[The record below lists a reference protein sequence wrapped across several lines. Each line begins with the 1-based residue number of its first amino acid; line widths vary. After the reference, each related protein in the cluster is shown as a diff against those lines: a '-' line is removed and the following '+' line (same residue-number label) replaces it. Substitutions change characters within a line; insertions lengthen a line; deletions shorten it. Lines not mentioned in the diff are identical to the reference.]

1 MFLRLTPNSPPFLP
15 SVIASVKLRLASK
28 EATRCNSCPFFRLSG
43 LVYRVK
49 PRRNPGIIV
58 IFPSLPP
65 WTCTSISNLFL
76 PRLLPSF
83 PTSLIWLFIYLW
95 VPLSLSLSARSRT
108 DILVLVYR
116 RAVSLLLSLSIC
128 MHVCVSTYASL
139 WCRFLSLL
147 ACTNYIYTEGRTE
160 LELKGCYRA
169 SHCERA
175 LEAGVY

>member
-1 MFLRLTPNSPPFLP
+1 MFLRLTANSPPFLP

-116 RAVSLLLSLSIC
+116 RAVSL
-128 MHVCVSTYASL
+128 
-139 WCRFLSLL
+139 FLSLYMYVW
-147 ACTNYIYTEGRTE
+147 ARTRPCGVDSFRCSRVRIISTQ
-160 LELKGCYRA
+160 KGGQ
-169 SHCERA
+169 S
-175 LEAGVY
+175 

>member
-65 WTCTSISNLFL
+65 WTCKSISNLFL

-95 VPLSLSLSARSRT
+95 VPLSLFL
-108 DILVLVYR
+108 
-116 RAVSLLLSLSIC
+116 SLLAREQISSSLFTDEQCLSFSLYIC
-128 MHVCVSTYASL
+128 MHVCASTSL

>member
-95 VPLSLSLSARSRT
+95 VPLSLFL
-108 DILVLVYR
+108 
-116 RAVSLLLSLSIC
+116 SLLAREQISSSLFTDEQCLSFSLYIC
-128 MHVCVSTYASL
+128 MHVCVSTSL

>member
-1 MFLRLTPNSPPFLP
+1 MFLRLTANSPPFLP
-15 SVIASVKLRLASK
+15 SVIASVKLRLASE

-95 VPLSLSLSARSRT
+95 VPLSL
-108 DILVLVYR
+108 
-116 RAVSLLLSLSIC
+116 
-128 MHVCVSTYASL
+128 
-139 WCRFLSLL
+139 FLSLL
-147 ACTNYIYTEGRTE
+147 AREQISSSLFTDEQCLSFSLSLYVCMYVWARTRPCGVDSFRCSRVRIISTQ
-160 LELKGCYRA
+160 KGGQ
-169 SHCERA
+169 S
-175 LEAGVY
+175 